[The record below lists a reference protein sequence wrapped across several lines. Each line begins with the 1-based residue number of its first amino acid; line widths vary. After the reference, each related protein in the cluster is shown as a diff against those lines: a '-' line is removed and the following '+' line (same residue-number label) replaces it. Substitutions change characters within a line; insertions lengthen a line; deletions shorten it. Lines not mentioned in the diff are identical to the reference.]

1 MQFINRYVIII
12 LLSVFV
18 FSCKSSKTISSSES
32 NLGLSVKQLIKEN
45 DKNKAVFKT
54 LAARVKLN
62 IFQGDKTEKYTVNI
76 RMEKDKKILL
86 MSTPISVI
94 KALITPK
101 RVSFYN
107 KLDNTYFDGDF
118 KYLSDLLGTEL
129 DFEKLQNLLLG
140 EALFGLK
147 TEPLKLSVNENEYI
161 LQPKKQNSLFELF
174 YLISPSHFKITSQ
187 QLSQSQEQRH
197 LQIDYKSY
205 QEVDKQI
212 LPENIKV
219 IAVEATE
226 EFILEMEFKGVSL
239 NEKLRFPFKIPSGF
253 KEIKL

>member
-12 LLSVFV
+12 LLSVF
-18 FSCKSSKTISSSES
+18 SCKPSKTISSSES

-45 DKNKAVFKT
+45 DRNKAVFKT

-107 KLDNTYFDGDF
+107 KLDNTYFEGDF
-118 KYLSDLLGTEL
+118 KFLSDLLGTEL

-147 TEPLKLSVNENEYI
+147 TESLKLSDNENEYI

-187 QLSQSQEQRH
+187 QLSQFKEQRH